1 VKRVL
6 LVLCAALLVLGLSGF
21 AQLYL
26 GLPESESAEVKNFV
40 LFQLRM
46 PRLVIGFIV
55 GATLALVGAAFQT
68 LFRNPLAT
76 PSTVGTTAGA
86 ALGALFALTLGFR
99 GAGAIPAA
107 TVFAFLGA
115 LGASSLVLA
124 IATSARA
131 RMEEILLAGIAVTL
145 GAGALAQ
152 GLQTIAGA
160 DALFASAQWS
170 LGQLP
175 QVGYDRV
182 VLLLVPTL
190 VCAVAILTQRRSLLA
205 LSLGEDWAKSVGVA
219 TNRVRLVLLIGGCL
233 GVGASVALCGPIAFV
248 GLLVPHVVRLLL
260 GVDQTRL
267 LPLSWI
273 SGGAF
278 LVFSDLLAREILP
291 QRELPV
297 GVLTAS
303 LGSPALFLLILRRSP
318 RTPVD

>member
-1 VKRVL
+1 
-6 LVLCAALLVLGLSGF
+6 
-21 AQLYL
+21 
-26 GLPESESAEVKNFV
+26 
-40 LFQLRM
+40 
-46 PRLVIGFIV
+46 
-55 GATLALVGAAFQT
+55 
-68 LFRNPLAT
+68 
-76 PSTVGTTAGA
+76 
-86 ALGALFALTLGFR
+86 
-99 GAGAIPAA
+99 
-107 TVFAFLGA
+107 
-115 LGASSLVLA
+115 
-124 IATSARA
+124 
-131 RMEEILLAGIAVTL
+131 MEEILLAGIAVTL

-152 GLQTIAGA
+152 GLQAIAGA

-190 VCAVAILTQRRSLLA
+190 VCAVAILSQRRSLLA
-205 LSLGEDWAKSVGVA
+205 LSLGEDWAQSVGVA
-219 TNRVRLVLLIGGCL
+219 TNRVRLVLLVGGCL

-303 LGSPALFLLILRRSP
+303 LGSPALFLLILRRTP
-318 RTPVD
+318 RSPVD